1 MKRPVAGDPAPPLVG
16 ELAGGGRLDLAE
28 LRPRPVLVEFF
39 RGTW

>member
-1 MKRPVAGDPAPPLVG
+1 MPLVG
-16 ELAGGGRLDLAE
+16 ESAPELRGTAAGGAAVDLLL